1 MEIKLV
7 MSDKTGKSYQKAVGD
22 TESKK
27 LVGLKIGD
35 RVKGE
40 IFDLTGY
47 EFEITGG
54 SDNAG
59 FPMRRDVAGIAR
71 KKIAIVKGVGLKKP
85 KKRWGMK
92 LKKTVS
98 GNTINAKTAQVNLK
112 VIKAG
117 AVPLVAEQK
126 EEKKE

>member
-1 MEIKLV
+1 MKYVYLDQNKWILLARGWYE
-7 MSDKTGKSYQKAVGD
+7 G
-22 TESKK
+22 
-27 LVGLKIGD
+27 
-35 RVKGE
+35 KGE